1 MGINDEIFN
10 EICEARE
17 DERNAQNLIIQI
29 ISTAATVLG
38 VIFAG
43 SLFAENNTEQV
54 ILFWLNSLIFLAAIC
69 FITTLGIT
77 NVLRYYYIQ
86 SLEERL
92 AITNQESYENQI
104 VHWMSFSSPITTRN
118 YKHLNSKYAKVH
130 YGNYSIATMSAIVF
144 CASLLII
151 QFFRMKEYN
160 FFVLFASLV
169 ASICIS
175 FAGYAY
181 FYVSNNARDMYNYAA
196 NKSMA
201 RKVNKILDIK
211 LETNNKIKNVQRK
224 QKKNIKIKIKE
235 IINIIMY
242 FVYPKKKDFQ
252 KVLVISIGYYS
263 GIFLLNNYMNIELF
277 CNNFFNMLICCFLAD
292 FLVYQARYQINDI
305 RGLKEDVTLNKKGR
319 LPVNICGKKKV
330 VTISLVTIII
340 RMVLFLFLL
349 TKITKMAYALKIY
362 FLLVVIITIAY
373 ETVRSLKNNFGVF
386 FIVSLGYPLRFFVGL
401 LSAYPN
407 IFNNKNNLIIVLMIL
422 LAYAFFGEFSAIIP
436 WTHEAIELKNSDK
449 TIEKSHYLYLFKQ
462 IKNRYRQNESLYPKP
477 LNEQG
482 KILDLWNIS
491 FIISLSTLSLC
502 VLVMDFSIINLFIAL
517 MIMCLCTIICISA
530 KRRILLCLICLQILF
545 AINIIICYSNL
556 VVIYLI
562 INQIF
567 FSIMYYFL
575 RCKYDVNFDFFNFCK
590 NILILIFIGKETWK
604 YINDDK

>member
-10 EICEARE
+10 EISEARE

-43 SLFAENNTEQV
+43 SLFTNNNPEQV

-118 YKHLNSKYAKVH
+118 YKHLDSKYAKVH

-160 FFVLFASLV
+160 FFVIL
-169 ASICIS
+169 ASILAIICIF

-181 FYVSNNARDMYNYAA
+181 FYASNNAKDMYNYAA
-196 NKSMA
+196 KKSMT
-201 RKVNKILDIK
+201 RKVNKMLNIK
-211 LETNNKIKNVQRK
+211 LETDDKFENVY
-224 QKKNIKIKIKE
+224 QKKKGKIKIKE
-235 IINIIMY
+235 IITAIMY
-242 FVYPKKKDFQ
+242 FIYPKKKDFQ

-263 GIFLLNNYMNIELF
+263 GIFLLNNYMDIELF
-277 CNNFFNMLICCFLAD
+277 CNSFFNMLICCFLAD

-319 LPVNICGKKKV
+319 LPVGICGKKKAV
-330 VTISLVTIII
+330 AISFGIIFV

-349 TKITKMAYALKIY
+349 TKITKMADALKIY

-373 ETVRSLKNNFGVF
+373 ETVRNLKNNFGVF

-407 IFNNKNNLIIVLMIL
+407 VLNDKKNLIIVLLVLI
-422 LAYAFFGEFSAIIP
+422 AYAFFGEFSAIIP
-436 WTHEAIELKNSDK
+436 WIHETIDLKNRNKS
-449 TIEKSHYLYLFKQ
+449 IEKKHYTYLFEQ
-462 IKNRYRQNESLYPKP
+462 IKKHYKQNESVHSNP
-477 LNEQG
+477 LNEKG
-482 KILDLWNIS
+482 KILDLWNTS
-491 FIISLSTLSLC
+491 FIISIYILSLC
-502 VLVMDFSIINLFIAL
+502 ILVVDFSITNLFIAL
-517 MIMCLCTIICISA
+517 LVMCLCSAICIAA
-530 KRRILLCLICLQILF
+530 KRKILLCLICLQILF
-545 AINIIICYSNL
+545 AINIITCYSNL
-556 VVIYLI
+556 VVIYLV

-575 RCKYDVNFDFFNFCK
+575 RCMYDVNFDFFDFCK
-590 NILILIFIGKETWK
+590 NILIIIFIGKETWE
-604 YINDDK
+604 YINDK

>member
-1 MGINDEIFN
+1 
-10 EICEARE
+10 
-17 DERNAQNLIIQI
+17 
-29 ISTAATVLG
+29 
-38 VIFAG
+38 
-43 SLFAENNTEQV
+43 
-54 ILFWLNSLIFLAAIC
+54 
-69 FITTLGIT
+69 
-77 NVLRYYYIQ
+77 
-86 SLEERL
+86 
-92 AITNQESYENQI
+92 
-104 VHWMSFSSPITTRN
+104 
-118 YKHLNSKYAKVH
+118 
-130 YGNYSIATMSAIVF
+130 MSAIVF

-160 FFVLFASLV
+160 FFIMLAAIL
-169 ASICIS
+169 AIICIF

-181 FYVSNNARDMYNYAA
+181 FYVSNNAKDMYNYASKKSITRKT
-196 NKSMA
+196 NKMLNI
-201 RKVNKILDIK
+201 KLKIDNKIEDIYQ
-211 LETNNKIKNVQRK
+211 N
-224 QKKNIKIKIKE
+224 QKKNRKINIKE

-277 CNNFFNMLICCFLAD
+277 CNSFFNMLVCCFLAD

-305 RGLKEDVTLNKKGR
+305 RGLKEDVILNKKGC
-319 LPVNICGKKKV
+319 LPVNICGKRKV
-330 VTISLVTIII
+330 VAISLVTIII
-340 RMVLFLFLL
+340 RMILFLFLL
-349 TKITKMAYALKIY
+349 TKITKMASALKIY

-407 IFNNKNNLIIVLMIL
+407 ILNNKNNLIIVLIIL

-436 WTHEAIELKNSDK
+436 WTHEAIDIKNKGKS
-449 TIEKSHYLYLFKQ
+449 IEKSHYLYLFEQ

-491 FIISLSTLSLC
+491 YILSLSTLSLGI
-502 VLVMDFSIINLFIAL
+502 LVIDFSITNFFIAL
-517 MIMCLCTIICISA
+517 MAICLCTIICISA
-530 KRRILLCLICLQILF
+530 KRRILLCSICLQILF

-562 INQIF
+562 INLIF

-575 RCKYDVNFDFFNFCK
+575 RCMYDVNFDFFNFCK
-590 NILILIFIGKETWK
+590 NILIFIFIGKETWE